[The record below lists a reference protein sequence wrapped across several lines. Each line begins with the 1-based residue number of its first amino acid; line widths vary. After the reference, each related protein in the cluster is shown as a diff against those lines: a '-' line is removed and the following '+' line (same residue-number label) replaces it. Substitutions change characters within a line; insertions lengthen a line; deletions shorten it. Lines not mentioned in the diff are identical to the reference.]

1 MERRLSE
8 RVVAFVLTA
17 AMAVSPALAPLSAYA
32 DDGNGSGTPSTI
44 GSVDSPEGDQTP
56 AGGTNETTDPVV
68 DPTAPVVDDVTNDVE
83 KPAADGEAG
92 NETNPDATTPGQD
105 GEATT
110 TDPQKT
116 DEEVEGKKEVD
127 AQQQDKKAEPEA
139 VSTQTAEQKKDEK
152 KEEAKTVS
160 VALNADAF
168 VSGNWASNK
177 EVALDKVV
185 TLGGAGQSIE
195 ALKLSLGLKEIAGG
209 ITYRGYVADK
219 GWLDWASDGAQ
230 LGEPGSAI
238 EAVRIKLTGDVANK
252 YDVRYRVYVQD
263 RGWMDWTCGGELAG
277 TSGLDKR
284 AESIEIQL
292 VEKTDGLT
300 TAANSTPYESMGL
313 KAQAHVQ
320 RKGDM
325 PVQTGQIVTVGTT
338 GSSLRMESVR
348 IAINAGDWT
357 GNVNYQCHVQRKGW
371 MNPVRNWE
379 LGGTTGKSLRVEAL
393 KLWLDGELEK
403 NFDIYY
409 RLHIQTIG
417 WLGWAKNGEEAG
429 SADFG
434 RRVESIQIALVKK
447 DAGVPNVGPASDASP
462 KFLSKSSA
470 SVNYHVLLQGRSGAF
485 VSDGATAGTTGQKI
499 PITGMSGT
507 VQTVEGFG
515 ADLSYSVHQSKIGWS
530 KWFWNGDT
538 AGNFTNNVEC
548 IKIRLHGQAAKLYN
562 VYYRAHISNYGWLG
576 WAKNGEQAGSVGVSL
591 PMQAYQVVLVPKNLG
606 APGSTKNHLLSSKE
620 IKMDSRAQKQSSRT
634 KWLVMINDGGRQ
646 IGVYYGKKG
655 AWKRQW
661 VSVCA
666 TPSGNQFDG
675 TFTVTGKTYVSG
687 TGYSSWYV
695 TEGLGSGSIH
705 SELYTEGSK
714 TNLWWGGQLGNNET
728 HGCYRLPIDLAKYVY
743 DKVPIG
749 STMVVYNA

>member
-1 MERRLSE
+1 MEKRLSE

-17 AMAVSPALAPLSAYA
+17 AMAASPALAPVSAYA
-32 DDGNGSGTPSTI
+32 SDEANGTP
-44 GSVDSPEGDQTP
+44 
-56 AGGTNETTDPVV
+56 TNGVLNGNDANQILGENNDTTTNPVV
-68 DPTAPVVDDVTNDVE
+68 DPEAPVT
-83 KPAADGEAG
+83 DGVLGEGESTPEGDG
-92 NETNPDATTPGQD
+92 NQTDPTGTEGGLTENATD
-105 GEATT
+105 T
-110 TDPQKT
+110 TDTAKT
-116 DEEVEGKKEVD
+116 EDEAANKQEAEGQNKN
-127 AQQQDKKAEPEA
+127 AEPEA
-139 VSTQTAEQKKDEK
+139 ITTQTAEEK
-152 KEEAKTVS
+152 KAEEKKAEEKEAT
-160 VALNADAF
+160 VALNAEAF
-168 VSGNWASNK
+168 VAGNWASNK
-177 EVALDKVV
+177 DVALDKVV
-185 TLGGAGQSIE
+185 TLGSAGQGIE
-195 ALKLSLGLKEIAGG
+195 ALKLSLGLKEISGG
-209 ITYRGYVADK
+209 ITYRAYVAQR

-230 LGEPGSAI
+230 LGEPGNSI

-263 RGWMDWTCGGELAG
+263 RGWMDWTSGGELAG
-277 TSGLDKR
+277 TSGFDQR
-284 AESIEIQL
+284 AESIEIKL
-292 VEKTDGLT
+292 VKKADGLT
-300 TAANSTPYESMGL
+300 TAEGGTAFESVGI

-325 PVQTGQIVTVGTT
+325 AVQSGKIVTVGTT

-348 IAINAGDWT
+348 IAVNAGDFS

-371 MNPVRNWE
+371 MNPVKNWE
-379 LGGTTGKSLRVEAL
+379 LGGTKGKSLRVEAL
-393 KLWLDGELEK
+393 KLWLDGDLEK

-434 RRVESIQIALVKK
+434 RRVESIQIALVEK
-447 DAGVPNVGPASDASP
+447 DAGEPNVGPASDASP
-462 KFLSKSSA
+462 KFLSRSSA

-485 VSDGATAGTTGQKI
+485 VSDGATAGTTGRSI

-507 VQTVEGFG
+507 VNCVDGFDG
-515 ADLSYSVHQSKIGWS
+515 QLSYSVHQSKIGWS

-548 IKIRLHGQAAKLYN
+548 IRIRLHGQAAKLYN
-562 VYYRAHISNYGWLG
+562 VYYRAHISKYGWLG
-576 WAKNGEQAGSVGVSL
+576 WAKNGEQAGSVGVSI
-591 PMQAYQVVLVPKNLG
+591 PVQAYQVVLVPKNLG
-606 APGSTKNHLLSSKE
+606 APGTTSNHLLSTKE

-646 IGVYYGKKG
+646 IGLYKGKKG

-661 VSVCA
+661 ISVCA

-675 TFTVTGKTYVSG
+675 TFTVTGKTYESG

-728 HGCYRLPIDLAKYVY
+728 HGCYRLPIDLAKYIY
-743 DKVPIG
+743 DHVPIG

>member
-1 MERRLSE
+1 MEKRLSE

-17 AMAVSPALAPLSAYA
+17 AMAASPALAPVSAFA
-32 DDGNGSGTPSTI
+32 SDDANGTPTNGVLSEND
-44 GSVDSPEGDQTP
+44 VNQTP
-56 AGGTNETTDPVV
+56 GENNDTTTNPVV
-68 DPTAPVVDDVTNDVE
+68 DPEAPVTDGVLGEGESTPEGDVNQTDPTGTEGGQTEN
-83 KPAADGEAG
+83 
-92 NETNPDATTPGQD
+92 ATD
-105 GEATT
+105 T
-110 TDPQKT
+110 TDTTKT
-116 DEEVEGKKEVD
+116 EDEAANKQEAD
-127 AQQQDKKAEPEA
+127 AQNKNAEPEA
-139 VSTQTAEQKKDEK
+139 ITTQTAEEK
-152 KEEAKTVS
+152 KAEEKEAT
-160 VALNADAF
+160 VALNAEAF
-168 VSGNWASNK
+168 VAGNWASNK
-177 EVALDKVV
+177 DVALDKVA
-185 TLGGAGQSIE
+185 TLGSAGQGIE
-195 ALKLSLGLKEIAGG
+195 AIKLSLGLKEISGG
-209 ITYRGYVADK
+209 ITYRAYVAQR

-230 LGEPGSAI
+230 LGEPGNSI
-238 EAVRIKLTGDVANK
+238 EAVRIKLTGDVASK

-263 RGWMDWTCGGELAG
+263 RGWMDWTSGGELAG
-277 TSGLDKR
+277 TSGFDQR
-284 AESIEIQL
+284 AESIEIKL
-292 VEKTDGLT
+292 VKKTDGLT
-300 TAANSTPYESMGL
+300 TAEGGTAFESVGI

-325 PVQTGQIVTVGTT
+325 AVQSGKIVTVGTT

-348 IAINAGDWT
+348 IAVDAGDLS

-371 MNPVRNWE
+371 MNPVKNWE
-379 LGGTTGKSLRVEAL
+379 LGGTKGKSLRVEAL
-393 KLWLDGELEK
+393 KLWLDGDLEK

-434 RRVESIQIALVKK
+434 RRVESIQIALVEK
-447 DAGVPNVGPASDASP
+447 DAGEPNVGPASDASP
-462 KFLSKSSA
+462 KFLSRSSA

-485 VSDGATAGTTGQKI
+485 VSDGATAGTTGRSI

-507 VQTVEGFG
+507 VNCVDGFDG
-515 ADLSYSVHQSKIGWS
+515 QLSYSVHQSKIGWS

-548 IKIRLHGQAAKLYN
+548 IRIRLHGQAAKLYN
-562 VYYRAHISNYGWLG
+562 VYYRAHISKYGWLG
-576 WAKNGEQAGSVGVSL
+576 WAKNGEQAGSVGVSI
-591 PMQAYQVVLVPKNLG
+591 PVQAYQVVLVPKNLG
-606 APGSTKNHLLSSKE
+606 APGTTSNHLLSTKE

-646 IGVYYGKKG
+646 IGLYKGKKG

-661 VSVCA
+661 ISVCA

-675 TFTVTGKTYVSG
+675 TFTVTGKTYESG

-728 HGCYRLPIDLAKYVY
+728 HGCYRLPIDLAKYIY
-743 DKVPIG
+743 DHVPIG

>member
-1 MERRLSE
+1 MEKRLSE

-17 AMAVSPALAPLSAYA
+17 AMAASPALAPMSAYA
-32 DDGNGSGTPSTI
+32 SDEANGTP
-44 GSVDSPEGDQTP
+44 
-56 AGGTNETTDPVV
+56 TNGVLNGNDANQILGENNDTTTNPVV
-68 DPTAPVVDDVTNDVE
+68 DPEAPVNDGVLGE
-83 KPAADGEAG
+83 GESTPEGDGSQTDPTGTEG
-92 NETNPDATTPGQD
+92 GQTENATD
-105 GEATT
+105 T
-110 TDPQKT
+110 TDTAKT
-116 DEEVEGKKEVD
+116 EDEVANKEEAEGQNKN
-127 AQQQDKKAEPEA
+127 AEPEA
-139 VSTQTAEQKKDEK
+139 ITTQTAEEK
-152 KEEAKTVS
+152 KAEEKEAT
-160 VALNADAF
+160 VALNAEAF
-168 VSGNWASNK
+168 VAGNWASNK
-177 EVALDKVV
+177 DVALDKVV
-185 TLGGAGQSIE
+185 TLGSAGQGIE
-195 ALKLSLGLKEIAGG
+195 ALKLSLGLKEISGG
-209 ITYRGYVADK
+209 ITYRAYVAQR

-230 LGEPGSAI
+230 LGEPGNSI

-263 RGWMDWTCGGELAG
+263 RGWMDWTSGGELAG
-277 TSGLDKR
+277 TSGFDQR
-284 AESIEIQL
+284 AESIEIKL
-292 VEKTDGLT
+292 VKKADGLT
-300 TAANSTPYESMGL
+300 TAEGGAAFESVGI

-325 PVQTGQIVTVGTT
+325 AVQSGKIVTVGTT

-348 IAINAGDWT
+348 IAVNAGDLS

-371 MNPVRNWE
+371 MNPVKNWE
-379 LGGTTGKSLRVEAL
+379 LGGTKGKSLRVEAL
-393 KLWLDGELEK
+393 KLWLDGDLEK

-417 WLGWAKNGEEAG
+417 WLGWAKNREEAG

-434 RRVESIQIALVKK
+434 RRVESIQIALVEKG
-447 DAGVPNVGPASDASP
+447 AGEPNVGPASDASP
-462 KFLSKSSA
+462 KFLSRSSA

-485 VSDGATAGTTGQKI
+485 VSDGATAGTTGRSI

-507 VQTVEGFG
+507 VNCVDGFDG
-515 ADLSYSVHQSKIGWS
+515 QLSYSVHQSRLGWS

-538 AGNFTNNVEC
+538 AGNFSNNVEC
-548 IKIRLHGQAAKLYN
+548 IRIRLHGQAAKLFN
-562 VYYRAHISNYGWLG
+562 VYYRVHVSKYGWLG
-576 WAKNGEQAGSVGVSL
+576 WAKNGEQAGSVGMSL
-591 PMQAYQVVLVPKNLG
+591 PVQAYQVRLVPAHQG
-606 APGSTKNHLLSSKE
+606 APGSTSNHLLSTKE
-620 IKMDSRAQKQSSRT
+620 YKMDSRAQKQSSRT

-646 IGVYYGKKG
+646 IGLYKGKKG

-661 VSVCA
+661 ISVCA

-675 TFTVTGKTYVSG
+675 TFTVTGKTYESG

-728 HGCYRLPIDLAKYVY
+728 HGCYRLPIDLAKYIY
-743 DKVPIG
+743 DHVPIG